1 MSVDVDSPAKA
12 LVSDAGDRGVAEEC
26 PGTPRRGLLV
36 LCLIEVVWIGVLI
49 YGAVLTVG
57 FVRGLI

>member
-1 MSVDVDSPAKA
+1 MSVEVDSPAKA
-12 LVSDAGDRGVAEEC
+12 LASDAGDRGVAEERS
-26 PGTPRRGLLV
+26 GTPRRGLLV